1 MKQGSGIDRAWQDD
15 SDTPRRRW
23 LRRLRWMPGIGL
35 VLAGGWFSGL
45 LTDGS
50 DVAATLAGGVIPV
63 FLWQRW
69 RARLAERRWRRDA
82 VLFEPPLPKPVSRI
96 DEEREWRWP
105 AYPLVRIPLAIA
117 STGLLYWAL
126 VLHQLQLPPLWL
138 LATAVV
144 VLFTLW
150 CWREPVVLVLVMS
163 TAVALMALLGW
174 LSEVF
179 TVVGAAAVLIG
190 LLVAAAAVIVGIR
203 KRTDKHRTT
212 P

>member
-1 MKQGSGIDRAWQDD
+1 MKQGSGSYQAWQDD

-23 LRRLRWMPGIGL
+23 MRRLRWLLFLGVIAAVGR
-35 VLAGGWFSGL
+35 FSG
-45 LTDGS
+45 
-50 DVAATLAGGVIPV
+50 VAADAVDLATLLAACVVPV

-82 VLFEPPLPKPVSRI
+82 ILFEPPLPKPVSRI
-96 DEEREWRWP
+96 DDEREWRWP
-105 AYPLVRIPLAIA
+105 AHPLVRIPLAIA

-126 VLHQLQLPPLWL
+126 VLHQLQLPALWL

-144 VLFTLW
+144 VLFTVW
-150 CWREPVVLVLVMS
+150 CWREPVVLVLVM
-163 TAVALMALLGW
+163 AAGVALLALLRW
-174 LSEVF
+174 LSDLL
-179 TVVGAAAVLIG
+179 TVAGAVGLLIG
-190 LLVAAAAVIVGIR
+190 LLAAAVVAIAEIR